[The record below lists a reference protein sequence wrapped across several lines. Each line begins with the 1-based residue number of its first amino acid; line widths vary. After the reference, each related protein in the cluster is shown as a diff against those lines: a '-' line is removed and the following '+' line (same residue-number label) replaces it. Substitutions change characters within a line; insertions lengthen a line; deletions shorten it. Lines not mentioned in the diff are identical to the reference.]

1 MNQGTFVSYPLSFV
15 LPYHQTASLWRYID
29 FSDYENLFHFF
40 YDNQTQSQSMGT
52 LLFPEQ
58 YYCTKYGITLQ
69 SPPDRTPTQ
78 HQPLS
83 NIIFP
88 IMLNNIMLIF
98 QTYIYRGLYHY
109 LPLLQS
115 SLFYESF
122 LLFVL
127 IYATICQ
134 NIISEIAGFS
144 KMSGKKYLMFTK
156 IKVIIN
162 PTEVFKWGY
171 TQDFFPASIMPFL
184 IRVDWT

>member
-1 MNQGTFVSYPLSFV
+1 
-15 LPYHQTASLWRYID
+15 
-29 FSDYENLFHFF
+29 
-40 YDNQTQSQSMGT
+40 MGT
-52 LLFPEQ
+52 LLFPEW
-58 YYCTKYGITLQ
+58 YYCTKYGIFLQ
-69 SPPDRTPTQ
+69 SPPVRTPTQ

-98 QTYIYRGLYHY
+98 QTYICRGLYHY

-115 SLFYESF
+115 SLFCESI

-134 NIISEIAGFS
+134 NIISEIACFS
-144 KMSGKKYLMFTK
+144 KMSGKKYFMFTK

-162 PTEVFKWGY
+162 PTEVFKWGH
-171 TQDFFPASIMPFL
+171 TQDFFPSSIMPFL
-184 IRVDWT
+184 IEWTGLHEECFVKTFPLQPFARQKIVTKRFFFIYSYNVW